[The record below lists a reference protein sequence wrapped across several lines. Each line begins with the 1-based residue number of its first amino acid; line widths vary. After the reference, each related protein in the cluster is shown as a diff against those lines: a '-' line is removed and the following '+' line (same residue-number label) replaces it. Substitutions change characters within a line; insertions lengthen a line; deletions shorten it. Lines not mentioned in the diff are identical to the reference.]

1 MRWLFWTI
9 VILGLAIGVALL
21 AGETTGYVLI
31 KTPSYRLETSLNFL
45 IVVISLSFICLH
57 LALQLFNYTR
67 HLPAT
72 VRAYKESLRKKAG
85 HQALIQ
91 SLHALVEGRY
101 ELSEKTASKALAL
114 GEDAGLTALIGA
126 RAAHKLRNK
135 TRRDYFLS
143 EAERLAP
150 KAAVARLLTQS
161 EMLLDDQQYQLA
173 LTILQRLAAI
183 EPNYQPALSMEL
195 KVQTRLKNWDRV
207 LTILTLL
214 EKTDVI
220 EVIKI
225 KEIRLQA
232 HQGLIKRYADDL
244 ASLSAYWKKLS
255 EEDQFNERLVLNAVP
270 LFIAAGAHDEASKIV
285 EMNLTKHW
293 SSALVRLLGN
303 CITTS
308 PTKQLQQAEYW
319 LMNHPNDADLLE
331 TLGKLCTRLQLWG
344 KAESYYE
351 ASLSIE
357 PRATRHL
364 ALAYLLE
371 QKGQLTAA
379 NQHYRDSTNFV
390 ADLH

>member
-1 MRWLFWTI
+1 MRWLFWTVI
-9 VILGLAIGVALL
+9 ILGLTIGIALL
-21 AGETTGYVLI
+21 ASGNTGYVLI
-31 KTPSYRLETSLNFL
+31 KTPTYRLETSLNFL
-45 IVVISLSFICLH
+45 IVVMSLSFICLH
-57 LALQLFNYTR
+57 LALRLFNYTR
-67 HLPAT
+67 NLPAT
-72 VRAYKESLRKKAG
+72 VRTYKENLRKKAG

-101 ELSEKTASKALAL
+101 ELAEKTAAKALDL

-126 RAAHKLRNK
+126 RAAHKLRHK

-150 KAAVARLLTQS
+150 KAAIARLLTQT

-173 LTILQRLAAI
+173 LTILKRLAVI
-183 EPNYQPALSMEL
+183 EPHYQPALLMEL
-195 KVQTRLKNWDRV
+195 KIQTRLKNWDRV
-207 LTILTLL
+207 LTILKTL
-214 EKTDVI
+214 EKTDLI
-220 EVIKI
+220 EVLKI

-232 HQGLIKRYADDL
+232 HQALIKRYAQDVP
-244 ASLSAYWKKLS
+244 SLNTYWKKLS
-255 EEDQFNERLVLNAVP
+255 EEDQFNERLVLTAVV
-270 LFIAAGAHDEASKIV
+270 LMIEAGAHDDAARIV

-331 TLGKLCTRLQLWG
+331 TLGKLCVRLQLWG

-357 PRATRHL
+357 PSATRHL
-364 ALAYLLE
+364 ALANLLE

-379 NQHYRDSTNFV
+379 NQHYRASTNFV

>member
-1 MRWLFWTI
+1 MRWLFWTVI
-9 VILGLAIGVALL
+9 ILGLTIGIALL
-21 AGETTGYVLI
+21 ASGNTGYVLI
-31 KTPSYRLETSLNFL
+31 KTPTYRLETSLNFL
-45 IVVISLSFICLH
+45 VVVMSLSFICLH
-57 LALQLFNYTR
+57 LALRLFNYTR
-67 HLPAT
+67 NLPAT
-72 VRAYKESLRKKAG
+72 VRTYKENLRKKAG

-101 ELSEKTASKALAL
+101 ELAEKTAAKALDL

-126 RAAHKLRNK
+126 RAAHKLRHK

-150 KAAVARLLTQS
+150 KAAIARLLTQT

-173 LTILQRLAAI
+173 LTILQRLAVI
-183 EPNYQPALSMEL
+183 EPHYQPALLMEL
-195 KVQTRLKNWDRV
+195 KIQTRLKNWDRV
-207 LTILTLL
+207 LTILKTL
-214 EKTDVI
+214 EKTDLI
-220 EVIKI
+220 EVLKI

-232 HQGLIKRYADDL
+232 HQALIKRYAQDVP
-244 ASLSAYWKKLS
+244 SLNTYWKKLS
-255 EEDQFNERLVLNAVP
+255 EEDQFNERLVLTAVV
-270 LFIAAGAHDEASKIV
+270 LMIEAGAHDDAARIV

-331 TLGKLCTRLQLWG
+331 TLGKLCVRLQLWG

-357 PRATRHL
+357 PSATRHL

-379 NQHYRDSTNFV
+379 NQHYRASTNFV

>member
-1 MRWLFWTI
+1 MRRLFWLLL
-9 VILGLAIGVALL
+9 ILAIAIGVSLL
-21 AGETTGYVLI
+21 AGQNTGYVLV
-31 KTPSYRLETSLNFL
+31 KTPAYRLETSLNFL
-45 IVVISLSFICLH
+45 IVLITLSFIFLH
-57 LALQLFNYTR
+57 LALRLFHYTR
-67 HLPAT
+67 NLPAT
-72 VRAYKESLRKKAG
+72 VRAYKEYLRKKAG
-85 HQALIQ
+85 HQALID

-101 ELSEKTASKALAL
+101 DLAEKTASKALDL

-126 RAAHKLRNK
+126 RAAHKLRHK

-150 KAAVARLLTQS
+150 KAAIARLLTQA

-183 EPNYQPALSMEL
+183 EPHYQPALSMEL
-195 KVQTRLKNWDRV
+195 KIQTRLKNWDRV
-207 LTILTLL
+207 LTILKSL

-220 EVIKI
+220 EVLKI

-232 HQGLIKRYADDL
+232 HQALIKRYAQDVS
-244 ASLSAYWKKLS
+244 SLNTYWKKLG
-255 EEDQFNERLVLNAVP
+255 EEDQFNERLVLTVVP
-270 LFIAAGAHDEASKIV
+270 LLIEAGAHDEAARIV

-303 CITTS
+303 CMTS
-308 PTKQLQQAEYW
+308 APTKQLQQAEYW

-331 TLGKLCTRLQLWG
+331 TLGKFCVRLKLWG

-351 ASLSIE
+351 ASLSLK
-357 PRATRHL
+357 PSATRHL
-364 ALAYLLE
+364 ALAGLLE

-379 NQHYRDSTNFV
+379 NQHYRASTNFV